1 VRWDAPGE
9 ERISPTD
16 FIPLA
21 EETGLIVPLGQ
32 WVMDEACN
40 QMCRWL
46 DAGLDIGTISVNLSA
61 RQLSAGSF
69 PSSVSHA
76 IRRNGLTPGALSFE
90 ITESVL
96 MEDVEF
102 SIESLVGL
110 RALGVRLAVD
120 DFGTGYSSL
129 AYLKRLPLDSLK
141 IDRAFVDGLGT
152 DPNDSAIVAAVVA
165 LAGALGLSVTA
176 EGVETERQL
185 EELRN
190 LGCDWAQGYLFS
202 KPLSAE
208 DFERFIQR

>member
-1 VRWDAPGE
+1 M
-9 ERISPTD
+9 
-16 FIPLA
+16 L
-21 EETGLIVPLGQ
+21 
-32 WVMDEACN
+32 
-40 QMCRWL
+40 
-46 DAGLDIGTISVNLSA
+46 SVNLSA

-69 PSSVSHA
+69 ATSVSQA
-76 IRRNGLTPGALSFE
+76 MRRNGIDPSCLSFE

-110 RALGVRLAVD
+110 KALGVRMAVD

-165 LAGALGLSVTA
+165 MAGALGLAVTA
-176 EGVETERQL
+176 EGVETDQQL
-185 EELRN
+185 DELRR
-190 LGCDWAQGYLFS
+190 LGCAFAQGYRFAR
-202 KPLSAE
+202 PLDAE
-208 DFERFIQR
+208 AFAEFVRRSVHA